1 MKTMTSTLANQE
13 FSKLLARAVAGE
25 ETTITLRGK
34 AVAKLVPILP
44 DLDDREAR
52 KREHIALLRKQPI
65 INATRG
71 TRDELYE
78 DE

>member
-34 AVAKLVPILP
+34 AVAKLVPIL
-44 DLDDREAR
+44 DDTGAREQR
-52 KREHIALLRKQPI
+52 KREHLEYLRKNPVLG
-65 INATRG
+65 ATRG
-71 TRDELYE
+71 TRDELY